1 VLTLFERWHRRRA
14 IDPRLALGALACL
27 IAGGALTWRPIL
39 AINGETDVGKSL
51 LFSWWEALGAGW
63 VVTTQDTTEAGIRGT
78 LGYDSLEVV
87 VDEAEPDT
95 HGRIERITKMG
106 SRTGGDGRGH
116 RGTPTN
122 QGAIESNLYCT
133 IALGAIERSGFAA
146 LRDARARQAHRGA
159 AAC

>member
-1 VLTLFERWHRRRA
+1 M
-14 IDPRLALGALACL
+14 
-27 IAGGALTWRPIL
+27 
-39 AINGETDVGKSL
+39 
-51 LFSWWEALGAGW
+51 
-63 VVTTQDTTEAGIRGT
+63 VTTQDTTEAGIRGT
-78 LGYDSLEVV
+78 LGYDSLGVV

-106 SRTGGDGRGH
+106 RRTSGDGRVH

-146 LRDARARQAHRGA
+146 QDINRRVTLELDRLIGAPPLVDGALAQMLGPQLLQLLVDGWHRLPLAVGQFQEALQRRGHKGHRRLSLRSFSRSRIF
-159 AAC
+159 C